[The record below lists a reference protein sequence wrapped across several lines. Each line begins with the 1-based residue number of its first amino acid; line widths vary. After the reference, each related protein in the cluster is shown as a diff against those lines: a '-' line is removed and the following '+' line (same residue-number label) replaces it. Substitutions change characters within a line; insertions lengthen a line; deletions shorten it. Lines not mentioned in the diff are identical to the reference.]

1 MATTKFVEMGIN
13 TDDLDEEELRKLVE
27 NNRELHSV
35 EISNIEHEVRDIS
48 FIKDKSLIAE
58 DNEKNKEEKS
68 KMINEL
74 YEKE

>member
-13 TDDLDEEELRKLVE
+13 TDDLDEDELRKLVE
-27 NNRELHSV
+27 NNRELHSI

-48 FIKDKSLIAE
+48 YIKDKSLITE
-58 DNEKNKEEKS
+58 DKEEKS
-68 KMINEL
+68 KLINEL